1 MKQPIDLKKTRLK
14 HKKTRKKNKIPAIP
28 LLLSSTTSQ
37 AVAAGKAVT
46 KAGQTAGAEVPAVF
60 SWPGFGTRRGKKHA
74 RFLQDPI

>member
-1 MKQPIDLKKTRLK
+1 MKQPIDLKKTTF
-14 HKKTRKKNKIPAIP
+14 KTQKNYNKIEIPAIP

-74 RFLQDPI
+74 CFLQDPI